1 MPRVISKSMKKYVF
15 FLVSFFLLIAFFVFK
30 FFYNASDL
38 GGPHVRIG
46 SALFSVEIADT
57 EQQRER
63 GLGNRDAL
71 CDTCGMLFLFDSSGK
86 YAFWMKDMRFP
97 LDILWIRDGKIVHI
111 ERNVDFRNQYKVYH
125 SEQPADR
132 VLEVN
137 AGICTQWSIQEGDM
151 VALEQ

>member
-1 MPRVISKSMKKYVF
+1 MKKQAF
-15 FLVSFFLLIAFFVFK
+15 FLIAFLLLVTFFVFK
-30 FFYNASDL
+30 SFCNTFDL
-38 GGPHVRIG
+38 SGPHVRVG
-46 SALFSVEIADT
+46 SALFSIEIADT
-57 EQQRER
+57 EQQWER

-97 LDILWIRDGKIVHI
+97 LDILWIRNGKIVHI

-137 AGICTQWSIQEGDM
+137 AGICMQWGIQEGDV
-151 VALEQ
+151 VAFEQ